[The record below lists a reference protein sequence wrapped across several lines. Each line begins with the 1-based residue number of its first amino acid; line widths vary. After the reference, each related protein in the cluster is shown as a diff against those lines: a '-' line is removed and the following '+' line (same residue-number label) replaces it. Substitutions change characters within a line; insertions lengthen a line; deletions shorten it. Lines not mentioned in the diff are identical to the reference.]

1 LSHDDLHSFD
11 KFQKQVAAGRDTDG
25 RRSAYSDRVVPQQRC
40 FEHRAAYSEIRRP
53 DMEAQRAPAPR
64 SARTTNCSTQRG
76 DGGDRGR
83 WNNDPVA
90 AQETMLD
97 EMLRSAFGEFVRISS
112 APDLRAA
119 EQQAVPA

>member
-1 LSHDDLHSFD
+1 L
-11 KFQKQVAAGRDTDG
+11 
-25 RRSAYSDRVVPQQRC
+25 
-40 FEHRAAYSEIRRP
+40 EH
-53 DMEAQRAPAPR
+53 
-64 SARTTNCSTQRG
+64 
-76 DGGDRGR
+76 
-83 WNNDPVA
+83 DPVA